1 MRVTPEGRARG
12 PRRYRAVVRL
22 LLEWVRRATLA
33 IGDGSKSG
41 GEACMTLTSFYRT
54 AVIGAFALP
63 ALLAGPAAAQIDAAA
78 NYPSRPI
85 RVIVGFAAGGGNDIF
100 ARLVGQKLSELLGG
114 QAVVIENRPAAGGR
128 SAAEYVANQPAD
140 GYTLLVGASG
150 MMSVAAA
157 VYPNLRYH
165 PTKSFIPLSMI
176 ANFPLIMSVPVS
188 NPSKTVGELVAWAKQ
203 HPDKA
208 NFATTSPAFTIT
220 TELLKL
226 KTGMPGVA
234 IPWKSSTEMLLCVVS
249 EQCLI
254 AIADG
259 PPSVPLVK
267 AGKVHALAVTGSERS
282 SELPDVPSMAEQGLP
297 EVDIHLWSG
306 VFAPAATPPA
316 IAKKLEAVL
325 RQAIL
330 APEVSQK
337 LKAMAVTPGGTSSD
351 EFRRMIDGDIKVYE
365 GVVKAANLTFEE

>member
-1 MRVTPEGRARG
+1 
-12 PRRYRAVVRL
+12 
-22 LLEWVRRATLA
+22 
-33 IGDGSKSG
+33 
-41 GEACMTLTSFYRT
+41 MTWMSFYR
-54 AVIGAFALP
+54 AAMMGAFVLS
-63 ALLAGPAAAQIDAAA
+63 ALLAGATVPALAQTDAAA

-85 RVIVGFAAGGGNDIF
+85 RMIVGFGAGGGNDIF
-100 ARLVGQKLSELLGG
+100 ARLVGQKLSELLG
-114 QAVVIENRPAAGGR
+114 QTLVIENRAAAGGR

-176 ANFPLIMSVPVS
+176 ASFPLIMSVPVS
-188 NPSKTVGELVAWAKQ
+188 NPSKSVSELVAFAKQ
-203 HPDKA
+203 HPEKA

-267 AGKVHALAVTGSERS
+267 AGKVHALAVTGAERTP
-282 SELPDVPSMAEQGLP
+282 ELPDVPSMAEQGLP
-297 EVDIHLWSG
+297 DVNIHLWSG

-316 IAKKLEAVL
+316 IAKKIEAAL

-330 APEVSQK
+330 APEVSEK

-351 EFRRMIDGDIKVYE
+351 EFRRMIDADIKVYE
-365 GVVKAANLTFEE
+365 GVVKAANLTFED